1 MTYTVQFTE
10 KMIGAFSFGTQDYE
24 SGYRSGRGRGA
35 EPGGGLMF
43 RLTIR
48 TDDIDA
54 FVADPVHA
62 AVAHGYVQSD
72 ALGGHLPV
80 EEGLFN
86 LFVAEGPATRHML
99 YRLYFSDG
107 TGRPLT
113 MAGFKDVGPGP
124 LTKVWSETSTLYVRV
139 LNGHVPVTDGG
150 ESAQEGI
157 VGSGVLRIRP
167 LDFAWQLST
176 FRSRG
181 PSLTGELRALD
192 SFGRLF
198 LAELWQVFDPFRPG
212 SRHPASANPLPE
224 SGSGSHTDAGWAL
237 HPDVVDPEILL
248 SHLERV
254 RQARPDVAGPDGAGP
269 GVAGSAHLDEIQ
281 RVLESSLDQPRA
293 RYQGAHADR
302 PPPVVALPGNPQASV
317 FQGVI
322 AHCVEPLCPADE
334 HGQRHPLSHWLDEIK
349 DLYRQFG
356 PCDPRWIRVRLD
368 ELLSRQKHSYVEP
381 PGSPAGIGERAEIV
395 LVGDWA
401 TALPQAINV
410 SKAIRAHLLTDPSL
424 ERHVIHLGD
433 TYYCGLQEEYEN
445 RFLPHWPVD
454 IGSPVLSWALNGNH
468 DMYTGGHGYFD
479 TLLADSRFRG
489 QRGSSN
495 FILRNDYW
503 QLVGIDSAY
512 QSPDDPNL
520 SDEQKAWLHLAVDGQ
535 TGAGSRQTILL
546 SHHQAFTAFG
556 DSNVSGKLAADV
568 SSALNGRRVA
578 AWFWGHEHRGTVY
591 ASEITARN
599 YDKLARYTATVGHG
613 GVPQLVSS
621 DGRPATT
628 VDETLLAT
636 DRGGWEFDGLYTVD
650 DDTWSLGGY
659 AVLSLNRERAEVTF
673 FDENGQLRH
682 GPTAIE
688 PV

>member
-10 KMIGAFSFGTQDYE
+10 KMIGAFTFGAEDYQA
-24 SGYRSGRGRGA
+24 GYRSGLGRGA
-35 EPGGGLMF
+35 VPGGSLMF
-43 RLTIR
+43 RLTIG
-48 TDDIDA
+48 TDDTDA

-62 AVAHGYVQSD
+62 AGAQGYVQAS
-72 ALGGHLPV
+72 ALGGRLAV
-80 EEGLFN
+80 QEGLFN
-86 LFVAEGPATRHML
+86 LFVDEGPATRHML

-113 MAGFKDVGPGP
+113 LAGFKDVRTGP
-124 LTKVWSETSTLYVRV
+124 LTQVWPETSTLYVRI

-150 ESAQEGI
+150 QSATQGV

-167 LDFAWQLST
+167 LDFAVQLST

-181 PSLTGELRALD
+181 PSLLGELKALD
-192 SFGRLF
+192 SFGKLF

-212 SRHPASANPLPE
+212 GHHPASADPHPQ
-224 SGSGSHTDAGWAL
+224 SGAAGAQGGWAL
-237 HPDVVDPEILL
+237 HPDVVDPQVLL
-248 SHLERV
+248 SHLNRI
-254 RQARPDVAGPDGAGP
+254 RQHTSDQPGRAGPVGA
-269 GVAGSAHLDEIQ
+269 ADLDEIQ

-293 RYQGAHADR
+293 RYQGVHADR
-302 PPPVVALPGNPQASV
+302 PPPVVVLPGNPQTSA
-317 FQGVI
+317 FQAVI
-322 AHCVEPLCPADE
+322 AHCAEPLCPTDE
-334 HGQRHPLSHWLDEIK
+334 QGRRNPLSHWLDEIK

-356 PCDPRWIRVRLD
+356 PCDPRWIVVRLA
-368 ELLSRQKHSYVEP
+368 ELLGRQRHPYVNP
-381 PGSPAGIGERAEIV
+381 PPDPTQIGEVAEIV

-410 SKAIRAHLLTDPSL
+410 SNAIRAHLLKDPDI

-433 TYYCGLQEEYEN
+433 TYYCGLREEYEN

-454 IGSPVLSWALNGNH
+454 AGSPVSSWSLNGNH

-479 TLLADSRFRG
+479 TLLADSRFG
-489 QRGSSN
+489 AQRGSSN
-495 FILRNDYW
+495 FILRNNYW
-503 QLVGIDSAY
+503 QLIGIDSAY

-520 SDEQKAWLHLAVDGQ
+520 SEGQKGWLDQAVNAG
-535 TGAGSRQTILL
+535 TGAESRQTILL

-556 DSNVSGKLAADV
+556 DTNVSGKLAADV

-591 ASEITARN
+591 ATDIVAQN
-599 YDKLARYTATVGHG
+599 FDKVARYTATVGHG
-613 GVPQLVSS
+613 GVPQLVST

-628 VDETLLAT
+628 VNETLLAA
-636 DRGGWEFDGLYTVD
+636 DRGGWQFDGVYTVD
-650 DDTWSLGGY
+650 EDTWSFGGY
-659 AVLSLNRERAEVTF
+659 AVLSLNRQRAEVTF
-673 FDENGQLRH
+673 FDEMGQLRH

-688 PV
+688 AV

>member
-10 KMIGAFSFGTQDYE
+10 KMIGAFAFGAHDYQAGYQ
-24 SGYRSGRGRGA
+24 SGLGRDA
-35 EPGGGLMF
+35 DPGGGLMF

-62 AVAHGYVQSD
+62 AVAQGYVQSD
-72 ALGGHLPV
+72 VLGGRLPV
-80 EEGLFN
+80 EDGLFN

-113 MAGFKDVGPGP
+113 LAGYKDVRPGP
-124 LTKVWSETSTLYVRV
+124 LTKVWPETSTLYVRV
-139 LNGHVPVTDGG
+139 LNGHLPVTDGG
-150 ESAQEGI
+150 ESAREGI
-157 VGSGVLRIRP
+157 VGSGILRIRP

-181 PSLTGELRALD
+181 PSMTGELKALD

-198 LAELWQVFDPFRPG
+198 LAELWQVFDPFRAG
-212 SRHPASANPLPE
+212 SRHPASADPLPE
-224 SGSGSHTDAGWAL
+224 SGTGGSNTNAGWAL
-237 HPDVVDPEILL
+237 HPDVVDPKVLL
-248 SHLERV
+248 SHLERI
-254 RQARPDVAGPDGAGP
+254 RQHAASQS
-269 GVAGSAHLDEIQ
+269 GSGSPHLDEIQ

-293 RYQGAHADR
+293 HYQGVRPDR

-322 AHCVEPLCPADE
+322 AHCVEPLCPTDE
-334 HGQRHPLSHWLDEIK
+334 HGQRNPLSHWLGEIK

-356 PCDPRWIRVRLD
+356 PCDPRWIQVRLD
-368 ELLSRQKHSYVEP
+368 ELLSGQKHSYVDP
-381 PGSPAGIGERAEIV
+381 PGAPNHLGEQAEIV

-410 SKAIRAHLLTDPSL
+410 SRAIRAHLLKDPPL

-433 TYYCGLQEEYEN
+433 TYYCGLREEYEN
-445 RFLPHWPVD
+445 RFLAHWPVD
-454 IGSPVLSWALNGNH
+454 AGSPVSSWSLNGNH

-479 TLLADSRFRG
+479 TLLADNRFRG

-503 QLVGIDSAY
+503 QLIGIDSAY

-520 SDEQKAWLHLAVDGQ
+520 SDQQKAWLGQ
-535 TGAGSRQTILL
+535 AINEDAGAGSRQTILL

-556 DSNVSGKLAADV
+556 DSNVSGKLAGDV

-591 ASEITARN
+591 ATDITARN
-599 YDKLARYTATVGHG
+599 YESLARYTATVGHG

-628 VDETLLAT
+628 VDETVLTAG
-636 DRGGWEFDGLYTVD
+636 RGGWEFDGLYTVD
-650 DDTWSLGGY
+650 EDTWSLGGY
-659 AVLSLNRERAEVTF
+659 AVLSLNREHAEVTF
-673 FDENGQLRH
+673 FDETGRLRH
-682 GPTAIE
+682 GPTVIE
-688 PV
+688 AV